1 MTLLVIGLMLWVAAH
16 LFKRVVP
23 AARADMTARM
33 GTKSKSYFA
42 VLILVSVALIIF
54 GYRGIYDGTSVVTV
68 YTPVSWGAHLN
79 NLLMLVALVIYAA
92 GMSKGVLYTR
102 IRHPQLWGVTIWAA
116 AHLLVRGD
124 LAAVLLFGTLLVWAQ
139 LSILLINRAEG
150 PWQRPVAGA
159 MNRDLVM
166 VAGVVIAYGVIA
178 FIHSQLGLQPFAGSP
193 G

>member
-23 AARADMTARM
+23 GARSDMTARM

-42 VLILVSVALIIF
+42 LLILVSVGLILL
-54 GYRGIYDGTSVVTV
+54 GYRGIYDGSDVVTI
-68 YTPVSWGAHLN
+68 YTPFSGGVYLN
-79 NLLMLVALVIYAA
+79 NLLMLVALVVYAA

-124 LAAVLLFGTLLVWAQ
+124 LAAVLLFGTMLVWAQ
-139 LSILLINRAEG
+139 LSIVLINRAEG
-150 PWQRPVAGA
+150 PWQRPAAGA
-159 MNRDLVM
+159 LRRDLVM
-166 VAGVVIAYGVIA
+166 LAGAVVAFGVIG
-178 FIHSQLGLQPFAGSP
+178 FIHAELGLSPFGGA
-193 G
+193 